1 MGGRER
7 KVMCPLGDGEAAE
20 LVALRERRWVGWC
33 APPQEEGWREA
44 GSVGSC
50 FSFSEEAPPYPPAS
64 APGEM
69 FASGIQ
75 GGARAT
81 KGLP

>member
-1 MGGRER
+1 MGGREQ

-44 GSVGSC
+44 GSVESC